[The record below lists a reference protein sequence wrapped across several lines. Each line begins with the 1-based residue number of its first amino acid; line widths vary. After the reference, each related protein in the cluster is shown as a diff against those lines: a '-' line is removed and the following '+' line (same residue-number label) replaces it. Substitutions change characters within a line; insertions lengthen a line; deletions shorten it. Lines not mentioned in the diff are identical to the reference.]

1 MNILKKKRKEVLKL
15 TLEELSKK
23 ANLSIMC
30 LSAYENSKR
39 HPHFTEIWN
48 IKNLYELTDEELLAW
63 LKENNNK

>member
-1 MNILKKKRKEVLKL
+1 MLKL

-30 LSAYENSKR
+30 LSAYENDKR

-48 IKNLYELTDEELLAW
+48 IKNLYGLSDEELLAW